1 MRSACLIAW
10 AMAAGLP
17 VEGALACPPPPPGYV
32 EPTHEQL
39 LERSLRGATD
49 IVYGVITQSAVPGQP
64 ARFKI
69 LHVYRGTNHIDDTL
83 EAPVGWGHP
92 TPFCAGMMGAAPAKP
107 LGAYGVIAFA
117 RHAPQLD
124 FIKPD
129 DVQLMIRKGWIKSAR
144 GRS

>member
-1 MRSACLIAW
+1 MRAAYLFAIA
-10 AMAAGLP
+10 ASIP
-17 VEGALACPPPPPGYV
+17 IEGALACPPPPPGYV

-39 LERSLRGATD
+39 LERSLSGATD
-49 IVYGVITQSAVPGQP
+49 IVYGVITRSADAGQP
-64 ARFKI
+64 ARFKV
-69 LHVYRGTNHIDDTL
+69 LHVYRGRNRVGETI

-92 TPFCAGMMGAAPAKP
+92 TPFCAGMMGGAPPTA

-124 FIKPD
+124 FIMPD

-144 GRS
+144 LQR